1 MVVLDLKGLPAS
13 ERRPRIA
20 EAVNQLQ
27 TGESAIIVIQHEDFW
42 TAIPKTIEGFASQ
55 VDFESITFENN
66 YQTFN
71 VLIHKNKNMPLNGQE
86 SFVSWPTYLHLVR
99 SCLQKTSYIIPKIVI
114 NSRRSITTVAS
125 SLVCNCFR
133 E

>member
-42 TAIPKTIEGFASQ
+42 TAIPKTIERFASQ

-71 VLIHKNKNMPLNGQE
+71 VLINK
-86 SFVSWPTYLHLVR
+86 
-99 SCLQKTSYIIPKIVI
+99 K
-114 NSRRSITTVAS
+114 
-125 SLVCNCFR
+125 
-133 E
+133 